1 MVTHPRKE
9 QGAAR
14 RITRA
19 RWTKPIDAFV
29 MLGKKQGLASG
40 PGGEEIGVL

>member
-1 MVTHPRKE
+1 VAHPRKE

-14 RITRA
+14 QITRA
-19 RWTKPIDAFV
+19 RWTKPINAFV
-29 MLGKKQGLASG
+29 TLGKKQGVASG